1 MRKFERAINRVV
13 IATGISS
20 VVTQLLTIREF
31 LAQFN
36 GNEFIIALILFNWLV
51 LGGIGTFLAHTVS
64 RSSRHVAVNR
74 LGWLSFCLVCLPVLQ
89 ILGIRTLRD
98 VFFIHGSSV
107 GFYPTFAFTFL
118 TIAPYCLLIG
128 FVLPY
133 ALFSIRKEN
142 PDYPGAI
149 IYITDNLGDITGGA
163 LFSFILVFLVSPMQ
177 AVLLSNL
184 PLILAT
190 YLLFHFKRRYHPG
203 AGLFAILSIFIL
215 SAGIYL
221 ETPSLAPPE
230 GKLAY
235 YHESRYGRISVHQ
248 DKEQF
253 TLFEDGS
260 PSFSS
265 QNLTIAEEA
274 IHYPL
279 SQIDNPKNILIVSAE
294 GGMMAQ
300 VEKHRP
306 ESVDFVE
313 LNPDVSNVLFRFN
326 MVRKIPGLNVIN
338 QDGRAYLSHSK
349 KLYDAVIINLSEPT
363 TFQINRFFT
372 DKFYAMVKDHLSPNG
387 ILSFSVKGF
396 DNYLAE
402 PQRQKLSSL
411 YNTVAAHF
419 NHILMLPGQK
429 IFFLCSNNPVSTDIP
444 ARLAAKNIS
453 TSYIRGYYYGN
464 VTLERIRRL
473 NELIDKNTPKN
484 LDHSPYLMRL
494 MFSQWF
500 AKFSTSPNK
509 FIAVLSLITLI
520 YLIRITK
527 EEFVLF
533 STGCF
538 NMGSEILVIFAFQM
552 LFGYIYLQIGL
563 IITVFLAGLL
573 PGAWLANRLK
583 KIEKKHLILTDGIL
597 IILMAGFIFAL
608 KFWAYDLP
616 VAFFLFFGFIVSLAC
631 GFQFP
636 VALHLS
642 GGDNSAASKSF
653 SADLMGAAF
662 GTMLTSVV
670 LLPFLGI
677 FRTAAALIAIKLI
690 SLIWLGIRHE

>member
-64 RSSRHVAVNR
+64 RSSRHVAVHR

-230 GKLAY
+230 GKLSY